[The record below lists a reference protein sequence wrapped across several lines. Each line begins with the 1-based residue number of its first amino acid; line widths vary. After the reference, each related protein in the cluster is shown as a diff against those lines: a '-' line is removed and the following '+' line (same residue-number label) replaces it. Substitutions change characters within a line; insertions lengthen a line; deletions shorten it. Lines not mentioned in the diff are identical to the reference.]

1 MQIFLFLIF
10 IAVPIIEIALFI
22 EAGRTIGLVA
32 TIAITIGTA
41 IAGSFLMR
49 VQGFAAL
56 NRFTQAIGKGEMPVT
71 PVIDGIG
78 ILAAGLLLLTPGLF
92 TDAIGLLLFVPP
104 IRRWLG
110 KWVFDRARRSGRVQ
124 FRSFGHGGARDGG
137 RGGDGPSPRPGGP
150 TPGDTSFTKSA
161 DVVDA
166 EFETVDPEEG
176 ENAATPLD
184 RDRGA
189 RGKDGTKSPWR
200 RR

>member
-22 EAGRTIGLVA
+22 EAGRTIGVVA

-49 VQGFAAL
+49 VQGFATL
-56 NRFTQAIGKGEMPVT
+56 SRFTQAIEKGEMPVM

-92 TDAIGLLLFVPP
+92 TDTIGLLLFVPP
-104 IRRWLG
+104 IRRGLA
-110 KWVFDRARRSGRVQ
+110 KWAFERAKRSGRVQ
-124 FRSFGHGGARDGG
+124 FRTFGRGGGDGG
-137 RGGDGPSPRPGGP
+137 RPRPGGP
-150 TPGDTSFTKSA
+150 SPGDAGFTKSA

-166 EFETVDPEEG
+166 EFETVDPKDG
-176 ENAATPLD
+176 EDGATPLD

-189 RGKDGTKSPWR
+189 PGKGRTKSPWR
-200 RR
+200 RG